1 MVLPFSPWVMV
12 ALIGVIAVG
21 LVIAYGVMQN
31 HNRTAADRAASERGA
46 QRIYER
52 ED

>member
-1 MVLPFSPWVMV
+1 MLGPGWVILLTV
-12 ALIGVIAVG
+12 CVIALGVA
-21 LVIAYGVMQN
+21 IAYGAAHN

-46 QRIYER
+46 QRLYDH

>member
-1 MVLPFSPWVMV
+1 MQGPDWEILLTVC
-12 ALIGVIAVG
+12 VIALGVA
-21 LVIAYGVMQN
+21 IAYGAVHN
-31 HNRTAADRAASERGA
+31 HNRTAADREASERGA